1 MIGVISLVPSSS
13 DLITKGIMTQVAPP
27 TEAKRATSRTPQQP
41 THNDPDHPP
50 NMDGQEHDQS
60 SKDGAQRN
68 PDHRLV
74 IRAGAPL
81 FASILA
87 FNALIMLIVMPVLNW
102 IFEEAL
108 RSAGMV
114 TLALRQIQETGAIHL
129 RALAAPLK
137 DAWKR
142 LWKPSSYALLAY
154 LLILL
159 PLLGAGF
166 ISVLELGIA
175 IPPFIT
181 GELMKTPALAMII
194 RALHLIAL
202 YVALRLSLAVAV
214 FVRTSESGWDA
225 MKTSWRLTAG
235 WRCCLSCRKSSR
247 GPQFLT

>member
-1 MIGVISLVPSSS
+1 
-13 DLITKGIMTQVAPP
+13 
-27 TEAKRATSRTPQQP
+27 
-41 THNDPDHPP
+41 
-50 NMDGQEHDQS
+50 
-60 SKDGAQRN
+60 
-68 PDHRLV
+68 
-74 IRAGAPL
+74 
-81 FASILA
+81 
-87 FNALIMLIVMPVLNW
+87 MLIVMPVLNW

-114 TLALRQIQETGAIHL
+114 TLALRQVQETGAIHL

-181 GELMKTPALAMII
+181 GELMKTPALALII

-214 FVRTSESGWDA
+214 FVRTSRIWVGRNEDQLAPHCWLELVDRIG
-225 MKTSWRLTAG
+225 
-235 WRCCLSCRKSSR
+235 C
-247 GPQFLT
+247 

>member
-1 MIGVISLVPSSS
+1 MIGAIPLAPSSS
-13 DLITKGIMTQVAPP
+13 DLITSGIVTQVAPP
-27 TEAKRATSRTPQQP
+27 AEAKRATSRTPQQP

-81 FASILA
+81 FALISA

-214 FVRTSESGWDA
+214 FVHTSESGWDA

-235 WRCCLSCRKSSR
+235 WHCCLS
-247 GPQFLT
+247 

>member
-1 MIGVISLVPSSS
+1 MPAGKPIGRISFS
-13 DLITKGIMTQVAPP
+13 DVASAPW
-27 TEAKRATSRTPQQP
+27 
-41 THNDPDHPP
+41 
-50 NMDGQEHDQS
+50 
-60 SKDGAQRN
+60 
-68 PDHRLV
+68 RLV
-74 IRAGAPL
+74 IRAGVPL
-81 FASILA
+81 FALILA

-114 TLALRQIQETGAIHL
+114 T
-129 RALAAPLK
+129 
-137 DAWKR
+137 
-142 LWKPSSYALLAY
+142 
-154 LLILL
+154 
-159 PLLGAGF
+159 
-166 ISVLELGIA
+166 
-175 IPPFIT
+175 
-181 GELMKTPALAMII
+181 LAMII

>member
-1 MIGVISLVPSSS
+1 
-13 DLITKGIMTQVAPP
+13 
-27 TEAKRATSRTPQQP
+27 
-41 THNDPDHPP
+41 
-50 NMDGQEHDQS
+50 
-60 SKDGAQRN
+60 
-68 PDHRLV
+68 
-74 IRAGAPL
+74 
-81 FASILA
+81 
-87 FNALIMLIVMPVLNW
+87 MLIVMPVLNW

-114 TLALRQIQETGAIHL
+114 TLALRQVQETGAIHL
-129 RALAAPLK
+129 RALTEPLK

-181 GELMKTPALAMII
+181 GELMKTPALALII

-202 YVALRLSLAVAV
+202 YAALRLSLAVAV
-214 FVRTSESGWDA
+214 FVRTSESGWEA

-235 WRCCLSCRKSSR
+235 WHCCLS
-247 GPQFLT
+247 